1 GRHVHAAIVSREGN
15 PHVHR
20 GQRRPVVHAPQNRR
34 LPYNRAM
41 PTAGILVIGN
51 EILSGKVID
60 TNSPYLCR
68 ELRTLGVDVERIITI
83 PDNIE
88 VIAEHVRVMHK
99 AYDLVFTSGGIGP

>member
-1 GRHVHAAIVSREGN
+1 
-15 PHVHR
+15 
-20 GQRRPVVHAPQNRR
+20 
-34 LPYNRAM
+34 M

-51 EILSGKVID
+51 EILSGKVVD

-83 PDNIE
+83 PDDIE

-99 AYDLVFTSGGIGP
+99 ALTSCSPRAASVPRTTT